1 VFALDSVITAVG
13 MARQLWVMVTAIVL
27 AMLVMLV
34 SAAPVSHFINRHP
47 TLKMLA
53 LSFLLLIGVLL
64 VAVGF
69 GYHIE
74 RGYIY
79 FAMGFSLFVELL
91 NMRLRAVG
99 EPVRLREPQLPEA
112 LSRH

>member
-1 VFALDSVITAVG
+1 MVFALDSVITAVG

-53 LSFLLLIGVLL
+53 AQFPLAHRGD
-64 VAVGF
+64 VG
-69 GYHIE
+69 GG
-74 RGYIY
+74 R
-79 FAMGFSLFVELL
+79 
-91 NMRLRAVG
+91 
-99 EPVRLREPQLPEA
+99 VRQT
-112 LSRH
+112 H